1 MPVEQHV
8 TFCRICEAHC
18 GLVAT
23 VEDGVVTQLRP
34 DKEHPLSRG
43 EACPKGI
50 AFTQVQ
56 NDPDRLLHPM
66 RRNAAGELER
76 VSWETALREIGARL
90 RELPPETI
98 GFYMGNPAA
107 FSAQPLWV
115 KGFMDA
121 IGSRQLYGSGSQ
133 DINNRFAASALL
145 YGSPLLVPIPD
156 LRRTSF
162 LLVVGANP
170 FVSHGSVLTAPR
182 IRTLMRDIV
191 GRGGRVVVVDPRRSE
206 TARAFEH
213 VPVRPD
219 SDAWLLLSM
228 LQVLFAEGLTAPHP
242 LARGVRELAAMVE
255 PFAPEETAELTGV
268 PADAVRA
275 LARDLA
281 AASSAAVYGRTG
293 SCLGRFGTLVAWLI
307 DALNVVTGNIDRPGG
322 AVVGRPPVEFDKV
335 AARAGLATYDT
346 YRSHGV
352 PEVIGTLPAAHMAEE
367 MEAGRMRALIL
378 SAGNPVL
385 SVPDGESLARSMRSL
400 DLVVS
405 IDFYVNET
413 GALADYVLPA
423 TTFLERADFPL
434 PFVAYM
440 TTPFAQWTDPV
451 VAPRGEARE
460 ETDVIEDLAREL
472 GTVPVSHP
480 LVRRLGRL
488 VTKALTPERFVD
500 LLLRTGPG
508 RLSVRKLRRHPH
520 GLVLAA
526 HVGTGA
532 LRRRILHRDRRI
544 RLDSPE
550 IAAEVA
556 RLRAAGDA
564 ADGSLPLRLI
574 GLRELRSHN
583 SWMHNAPKLMAG
595 GREHRLRVHPA
606 DASACGASDGDVV
619 VLRSATGSVEVPVLV
634 TDEIMQ
640 GTVALPHGWGHHGG
654 WQVANA
660 AGGVNTNVLA
670 GTETIDPL
678 SGNAF
683 LNGIPVALS
692 PVAPEVERLDAS
704 GVAAGQ

>member
-1 MPVEQHV
+1 MAVEQHV

-18 GLVAT
+18 GLIAT
-23 VEDGVVTQLRP
+23 VNDGVVEQLRP
-34 DKEHPLSRG
+34 DKEHPLSQG

-56 NDPDRLLHPM
+56 NDPDRVLHPL
-66 RRNAAGELER
+66 RRRADGSGFDR
-76 VSWETALREIGARL
+76 VSWETALSEIGERL
-90 RELPPETI
+90 RGVRDRHGAETI
-98 GFYMGNPAA
+98 GWYMGNPAA
-107 FSAQPLWV
+107 FSHAQPLWV

-121 IGSRQLYGSGSQ
+121 IGSRHLYGSGSQ

-156 LRRTSF
+156 LRRTHF
-162 LLVVGANP
+162 LLVIGANP

-219 SDAWLLLSM
+219 ADAWLLLSM
-228 LQVLFAEGLTAPHP
+228 LHVLFADGLTRPSP
-242 LARGVRELAAMVE
+242 LARGVEALAALAV

-268 PADAVRA
+268 PADVVRA

-281 AASSAAVYGRTG
+281 EAPSASVYGRTG
-293 SCLGRFGTLVAWLI
+293 SCLGRFGTLVAFLI
-307 DALNVVTGNIDRPGG
+307 DAVNVVTGNVDRPGG

-346 YRSHGV
+346 YRVNGV
-352 PEVIGTLPAAHMAEE
+352 PEVIGTLPAAHMASEID
-367 MEAGRMRALIL
+367 AGRMRALL
-378 SAGNPVL
+378 VSAGNPVL
-385 SVPDGESLARSMRSL
+385 SVPDGETLGDALRSL
-400 DLVVS
+400 DLLVS

-413 GALADYVLPA
+413 SAQADYVLPA

-434 PFVAYM
+434 PFLAYM
-440 TTPFAQWTDPV
+440 KTPFVQWSDPV

-460 ETDVIEDLAREL
+460 EPRIIEALAREL
-472 GTVPVSHP
+472 GTIPVSHP
-480 LVRRLGRL
+480 VARRLGKVFMRWF
-488 VTKALTPERFVD
+488 TPERFVD

-508 RLSVRKLRRHPH
+508 RLSVAKLRKHPH
-520 GLVLAA
+520 GLVLGK
-526 HVGTGA
+526 HVATGT
-532 LRRRILHRDRRI
+532 LRGRIRHRDKLI
-544 RLDSPE
+544 HLDAPP

-556 RLRAAGDA
+556 RLRAGGAGGDDA
-564 ADGSLPLRLI
+564 FPLRLI

-595 GREHRLRVHPA
+595 KRVHALRVHPA
-606 DASACGASDGDVV
+606 DAAACGASEGDVV
-619 VLRSATGSVEVPVLV
+619 RLRSDAGVVEVPVLV
-634 TDEIMQ
+634 TDEVME

-660 AGGVNTNVLA
+660 AGGVNSNVLA
-670 GTETIDPL
+670 GAGTVDPL

-683 LNGIPVALS
+683 LNGIPVALE
-692 PVAPEVERLDAS
+692 PVAVPA
-704 GVAAGQ
+704 